1 MDAQSHVVQP
11 VVPRRQLT
19 VWHAVSVCVGTVI
32 GAGIFATPPL
42 AAAQVS
48 SPAMLMTAWALGGVL
63 SLIGA
68 LCFAEMAAAF
78 PDAGGDYYFLRRAY
92 GDSVGFLFAWS
103 RFAVIHTGSMAML
116 AFVFGDYLAQIID
129 LGPFGSALYGASI
142 IVLLAAINLA
152 GLRFGIGTQVTL
164 MMIVL
169 FGLACVGLAGLW
181 LGLTGRPMPAAEA
194 PELARNASFGVAMIY
209 ILLAYGGWS
218 DAATLS
224 SEMLDERRGIMRAL
238 IIGMTLVTVLYLAAN
253 LAFLRALGHAG
264 LIRSTAPAADV
275 MLVAFGKSG
284 QLLMVGVVAI
294 TAITVMNALLIAG
307 ARTTYAAAR
316 DTDALAR
323 VLGRWHVERGTPPA
337 AIVAL
342 SFVALLLVGFGAFT
356 RHGVSTMVDYM
367 SPVFW
372 SFLAMSGL
380 GVIVLRRRHPEV
392 ARPFVVPFYPWLP
405 LIFVG
410 SCLYVL
416 WSSVIYVKL
425 GAMVGVA
432 VLAAG
437 ALALAVLHRWNAR

>member
-1 MDAQSHVVQP
+1 
-11 VVPRRQLT
+11 
-19 VWHAVSVCVGTVI
+19 
-32 GAGIFATPPL
+32 
-42 AAAQVS
+42 
-48 SPAMLMTAWALGGVL
+48 
-63 SLIGA
+63 
-68 LCFAEMAAAF
+68 
-78 PDAGGDYYFLRRAY
+78 
-92 GDSVGFLFAWS
+92 
-103 RFAVIHTGSMAML
+103 
-116 AFVFGDYLAQIID
+116 
-129 LGPFGSALYGASI
+129 
-142 IVLLAAINLA
+142 
-152 GLRFGIGTQVTL
+152 
-164 MMIVL
+164 
-169 FGLACVGLAGLW
+169 
-181 LGLTGRPMPAAEA
+181 
-194 PELARNASFGVAMIY
+194 MIY

-253 LAFLRALGHAG
+253 WAFLRALGHAG

-275 MLVAFGKSG
+275 MLVAFGRTG

-316 DTDALAR
+316 DTDALAPL
-323 VLGRWHVERGTPPA
+323 LGRWHVERGTPPA

-342 SFVALLLVGFGAFT
+342 SLVALLLVGFGAVT

-380 GVIVLRRRHPEV
+380 GVIVLRRRYPDV
-392 ARPFVVPFYPWLP
+392 VRPFSVPFYPWLP

-416 WSSVIYVKL
+416 WSSVAYVKL

-432 VLAAG
+432 VLTAG
-437 ALALAVLHRWNAR
+437 ALALAVLHRWSRR